1 MAGKLSLK
9 IGNWLYQNAFGIYN
23 VVYPAFKRRQD
34 KHEIAFIRKHVKMGD
49 FVLDI
54 GANIGFYAA
63 ILSNQTGPQG
73 QVHAFEPDATNFQH
87 LLKNIRNCKNVTA
100 NPLAVSSSNEP
111 IKIYLSK
118 ELNVDHRT
126 YPVDDPAGILEINAT
141 TIDSYLKPGQKVD
154 FVKMDIQG
162 FEIEALKGMKNTI
175 ASNPNIQFVME
186 FWPHGLRSAG
196 YSVKELLALL
206 DEYGLNYRL
215 TDNELNLKNTDPA
228 IFEQWGPERFTNLH
242 AFKA

>member
-9 IGNWLYQNAFGIYN
+9 IGNWLYQHAFDVYN
-23 VVYPAFKRRQD
+23 IIYPAFKRRQD
-34 KHEIAFIRKHVKMGD
+34 KHEIAFIRQHVKKGD

-54 GANIGFYAA
+54 GANIGFYSA
-63 ILSNQTGPQG
+63 ILSDQTGPNG
-73 QVHAFEPDATNFQH
+73 QVHAFEPDATNFAH
-87 LLKNIRNCKNVTA
+87 LLKNTRGCKNVKA
-100 NPLAVSSSNEP
+100 NQMAVSSSNEP

-126 YPVDDPAGILEINAT
+126 YPVDDPAGIIEINAT
-141 TIDSYLKPGQKVD
+141 TIDSYLPDNQKVD

-175 ASNPNIQFVME
+175 AANQNIQFVME
-186 FWPHGLRSAG
+186 FWPHGLKSAG
-196 YSVKELLALL
+196 YSVRDLLSLL
-206 DEYGLNYRL
+206 DLYGLQYRL
-215 TDNELNLKNTDPA
+215 TDSDINLKETDPA
-228 IFEQWGPERFTNLH
+228 QFESWGPDKFTNLH